1 VKRTADSDAAW
12 RQLVAAASHDLRTP
26 VTSLRLLAEAVD
38 DQIVDGTARRQYV
51 SRMRTHIDVLEALID
66 DLFELS
72 RIEAGDVSW
81 RMERCPL
88 GELVTE
94 SVAAM
99 AVHAEGRHITVR
111 VQIPDRLKAPCANRE
126 KVRRVLF
133 NLIQNAIRH
142 TPSGGEVVVRVE
154 VVGDAVV
161 VEVADTGTGI
171 APEERQHVFAPFY
184 RGGNDAHRRGAAG
197 LGLAVARAIVEAHGG
212 RIWIGS
218 ARRGARVRFSLPVA
232 DSDARQA
239 VVIES

>member
-1 VKRTADSDAAW
+1 VTRTPDSEAAW

-51 SRMRTHIDVLEALID
+51 SRMRTHIAALEALID

-72 RIEAGDVSW
+72 RIEAGDISW
-81 RMERCPL
+81 SLEHVPL

-94 SVAAM
+94 TVAAM
-99 AVHAEGRHITVR
+99 TVHADGRQIAVR
-111 VQIPDRLKAPCANRE
+111 AQIPDRLKAACANRE

-154 VVGDAVV
+154 VAADAVV

-184 RGGNDAHRRGAAG
+184 RGGDAPRSGAAG

-212 RIWIGS
+212 RIWIGA
-218 ARRGARVRFSLPVA
+218 ARRGARVRFTLPLA
-232 DSDARQA
+232 DGDARQA